1 MQIAEYQEGCK
12 ETAIYRDKLPETVK
26 LDPILDAWHGIA
38 YCTGKLNGEAGEVAE
53 LVFKAQRDD
62 ACLITPDRYQA
73 LFAELG
79 DVCWYIA
86 MLCNELGYK
95 LEDVMEW
102 NLTKLQG
109 RQERGVL
116 PGSGSDR

>member
-12 ETAIYRDKLPETVK
+12 ETAIYRDKLPEAVK

-53 LVFKAQRDD
+53 HVFKAQRDD

-95 LEDVMEW
+95 MEDVMEW

-109 RQERGVL
+109 RQMRGVL